1 MEYESPSQSPTLT
14 QDQRLKLLYP
24 MVNEEETPLP
34 RCWSTKDKYNYIGLS
49 QSNLR
54 VHYKGHGKTHKDASS
69 VRATH
74 PIPASCGLYYFEVKI
89 ISKGRDG
96 YMGVGLSAQGV
107 NMNRLPGW
115 DKHSYGYH
123 GDDGHSFCSS
133 GTGQA
138 YGPTFTTGD
147 VIGCGINLIDGSCFY
162 TKNGHHLGIA
172 FQDLPS
178 GLYPTVG
185 LQTPGEVIDAN
196 FGQEPFKFDIE
207 GEMRELRRKTQ
218 GVIEDLSWP
227 RKHGD
232 AQAVLHNMVSTYL
245 VHHGY
250 SQTAESFARSAGQE
264 ISEELTSM
272 RNRQHIQKLVL
283 AGKLGEAISTV
294 DQLYPGLLALNQ
306 DLHFRLKVRQF
317 IEMVSGADSLE
328 IESESGGGKSWA
340 DTSSSSGHSGSN
352 MDMEE
357 QVDNAGGDV
366 GNHENHQT
374 EQAVNGNSQNTSNGN
389 VDCEHSTDNMDV
401 DAAGPRAN
409 SILANPAR
417 FECLIRFG
425 RSLHVFAS
433 QMEQEKGRSEAN
445 SSMLQEAFSL
455 LAYAD
460 PWDSPVGGQLDP
472 AGREPVCAQLNS
484 AILESKNLP
493 GRPPL
498 EISLAHSAHLLKLM
512 SNSELGACAFADI
525 QSILN

>member
-1 MEYESPSQSPTLT
+1 MQYESPSQDPRLT
-14 QDQRLKLLYP
+14 VDERLKLLYP

-34 RCWSTKDKYNYIGLS
+34 RSWSTKDKYQYIGLS

-89 ISKGRDG
+89 VSKGRDG
-96 YMGVGLSAQGV
+96 YMGVGLSALGV

-115 DKHSYGYH
+115 DKNSYGYH
-123 GDDGHSFCSS
+123 GDDGHSFRSS
-133 GTGQA
+133 GTGQQ

-147 VIGCGINLIDGSCFY
+147 VIGCGINLVDGSCFY
-162 TKNGHHLGIA
+162 TKNGHHLGVA
-172 FQDLPS
+172 FKDLPS
-178 GLYPTVG
+178 QLYPTVG

-196 FGQEPFKFDIE
+196 FGQEPFKFDVE

-218 GVIEDLSWP
+218 GVIEELSWP
-227 RKHGD
+227 RRHGD
-232 AQAVLHNMVSTYL
+232 AQSVLHNMVATYL

-250 SQTAESFARSAGQE
+250 SQTAESFAKSAGQE

-283 AGKLGEAISTV
+283 AGKLGDAITTV
-294 DQLYPGLLALNQ
+294 EELYPGLLHLHQ
-306 DLHFRLKVRQF
+306 DLHFKLKVRQF

-328 IESESGGGKSWA
+328 TETNMYGGSRGA
-340 DTSSSSGHSGSN
+340 DSSSE
-352 MDMEE
+352 DMEE
-357 QVDNAGGDV
+357 ALDNEAHCGD
-366 GNHENHQT
+366 HS
-374 EQAVNGNSQNTSNGN
+374 ANGNTSRNGN
-389 VDCEHSTDNMDV
+389 VEESSTPEGETASESMDV
-401 DAAGPRAN
+401 EPAQRGT
-409 SILANPAR
+409 SILSNPAR
-417 FECLIRFG
+417 FEALIRYG
-425 RSLHVFAS
+425 RGLQQFSVQLEH
-433 QMEQEKGRSEAN
+433 EKGRNEAN
-445 SSMLQEAFSL
+445 TTMLQEAFSL

-460 PWDSPVGGQLDP
+460 PWSSPVGGQLEP
-472 AGREPVCAQLNS
+472 SGRESVCAALNS

-512 SNSELGACAFADI
+512 SHSELGACAFADI
-525 QSILN
+525 QSIFN

>member
-1 MEYESPSQSPTLT
+1 MQYESPSQNPNLT
-14 QDQRLKLLYP
+14 VDERLKLLYP

-34 RCWSTKDKYNYIGLS
+34 RSWSTKDKYNYIGLS

-89 ISKGRDG
+89 VSKGRDG

-115 DKHSYGYH
+115 DKNSYGYH
-123 GDDGHSFCSS
+123 GDDGHSFRSS
-133 GTGQA
+133 GTGQQ

-162 TKNGHHLGIA
+162 TKNGHHLGVA
-172 FQDLPS
+172 FKDLPS
-178 GLYPTVG
+178 QLYPTVG

-196 FGQEPFKFDIE
+196 FGQEPFKFDVE

-218 GVIEDLSWP
+218 GIIEDFAWP
-227 RKHGD
+227 KKHGD
-232 AQAVLHNMVSTYL
+232 AQSVLHNMVATYL

-264 ISEELTSM
+264 ISEELASM

-283 AGKLGEAISTV
+283 SGRIGEAISTV
-294 DQLYPGLLALNQ
+294 EELYPGLLHLNQ
-306 DLHFRLKVRQF
+306 DLHFKLKVRQF

-328 IESESGGGKSWA
+328 TEATMYGGRTAQG
-340 DTSSSSGHSGSN
+340 DSSSE
-352 MDMEE
+352 DMEE
-357 QVDNAGGDV
+357 QLDNEEHHSDFGVA
-366 GNHENHQT
+366 
-374 EQAVNGNSQNTSNGN
+374 NGNSSSARNGN
-389 VDCEHSTDNMDV
+389 MEAETPEEEITDSMEV
-401 DAAGPRAN
+401 DATHRGT
-409 SILANPAR
+409 SILSNPAR
-417 FECLIRFG
+417 FEALIRFG
-425 RSLHVFAS
+425 RGLQQLSVRL
-433 QMEQEKGRSEAN
+433 EQEKGRNEAN
-445 SSMLQEAFSL
+445 TTILQEAFSL

-460 PWDSPVGGQLDP
+460 PWKSPVGGQLEP
-472 AGREPVCAQLNS
+472 CGREPVCAALNS

-498 EISLAHSAHLLKLM
+498 EISLAHSAQLLKLM
-512 SNSELGACAFADI
+512 SHSELGACAFADI
-525 QSILN
+525 QSIFN